1 MGIRMKIG
9 NRRRSQVRRKLWVI
23 HLFWGFW
30 ISIGR
35 MLVVIGLINMKNNQ
49 PIKYPMQNKNL
60 SSLNLSS
67 KNKKYNKH
75 QQRNLTKATKP
86 ILSNRCTNKFK
97 HKQLN
102 LHKWNKFKSKRHINN
117 LQYLPFHSSK
127 CLKNSHYSNK
137 LLP

>member
-1 MGIRMKIG
+1 MKIG
-9 NRRRSQVRRKLWVI
+9 NRRRSQVRRRLWVI

-35 MLVVIGLINMKNNQ
+35 MLVVIGLINVKNNQ

-60 SSLNLSS
+60 SSLNLSR
-67 KNKKYNKH
+67 KNKKCNKH
-75 QQRNLTKATKP
+75 QQRNLIKATKS
-86 ILSNRCTNKFK
+86 ILSNRCTNRFK

-102 LHKWNKFKSKRHINN
+102 PNKWNKFKSKLHINN
-117 LQYLPFHSSK
+117 PQYLPFHSSK